1 MFAPLMLPF
10 MKRPLGLVVPF
21 LLTFLTL
28 TACSSEN
35 APGSSATCNE
45 LVHDGSMHGVALA
58 SNPPTP
64 LFGGTISDG
73 SYVLTAAR
81 LFNVPATMNP
91 TRQLGSTLQI
101 RGDVIEQVSHS
112 DGKVERRTF
121 KYTVASTTTLS
132 MVDTC
137 ASSTA
142 QTNSFEASP
151 TRFEILS
158 PDPGTQYTLSQVF
171 TKR

>member
-1 MFAPLMLPF
+1 
-10 MKRPLGLVVPF
+10 MKRLLGPAVPF
-21 LLTFLTL
+21 LLTFLAL

-35 APGSSATCNE
+35 APGSTAACNE

-64 LFGGTISDG
+64 LFGGTITDG

-91 TRQLGSTLQI
+91 TRQLGSTLEI
-101 RGDVIEQVSHS
+101 RGGVIEQVSHS
-112 DGKVERRTF
+112 DGKVERRKF
-121 KYTVASTTTLS
+121 NYTVASTTTLS
-132 MVDTC
+132 MVDSC
-137 ASSTA
+137 ASSGA
-142 QTNSFEASP
+142 QTNSFEAAP
-151 TRFEILS
+151 TRFEFLS
-158 PDPGTQYTLSQVF
+158 PDPGTEYTLHQIF